1 MVKHNNQLVNNH
13 FRKDWD
19 KRVRTWFNQPARKQR
34 RRQVRKEKARAI
46 YPRPVTG
53 LLRPLVHCPTSRYN
67 LKVRLGRGFSLQELK
82 AAQITPREAHSVGIA
97 IDYRRSNKSVE
108 SVNLNVQRLKV
119 YKSKLVLFPKDRK
132 IPKSKRKETE
142 VKPTAAVDLQSVVQ
156 QTKNFPLNLPDHKEA
171 SVRITAQMRQ
181 VSAHRTMRRQHKLE
195 WGVGHAIRKARKAST
210 TGQAPAKKEAD

>member
-19 KRVRTWFNQPARKQR
+19 KRVRTWFNQPARKER
-34 RRQVRKEKARAI
+34 RRKVRKEKARAI

-53 LLRPLVHCPTSRYN
+53 LLRPVVHCPTSRYN
-67 LKVRLGRGFSLQELK
+67 LKVRLGRGFTLQELK
-82 AAQITPREAHSVGIA
+82 AAQITPREAHSIGIA
-97 IDYRRSNKSVE
+97 IDYRRTNKSIE

-119 YKSKLVLFPKDRK
+119 YKSKLVLFPKKRSV
-132 IPKSKRKETE
+132 PKSERKTT
-142 VKPTAAVDLQSVVQ
+142 PAVDLQSVVQ
-156 QTKNFPLNLPDHKEA
+156 QTKNFPLNLPDHKEFA
-171 SVRITAQMRQ
+171 IRITSQMRQ
-181 VSAHRTMRRQHKLE
+181 FSAHRTMRREHKLE